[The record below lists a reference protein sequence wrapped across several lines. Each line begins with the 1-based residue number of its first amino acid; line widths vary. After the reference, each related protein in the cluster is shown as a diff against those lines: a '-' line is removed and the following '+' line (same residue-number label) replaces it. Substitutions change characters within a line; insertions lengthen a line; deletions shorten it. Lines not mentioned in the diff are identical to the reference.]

1 MWTTAHILTL
11 FFFLIQFGI
20 GCAILSIAPPRLIE
34 ACRMT
39 KAQFLVLSTTIGA
52 STTGIL
58 LGLLS
63 LLVSR
68 IWFHFGVVLAIAALG
83 LTLTWRFWRP
93 SRGDVTVI
101 LAWGALSFPIA
112 LMTWWWSFGAFS
124 HFPHGDIGADVHWMK
139 TAQEY
144 ADSGVINPFAVQ
156 SYIDLRS
163 SLAGVLAGTVGLDLL
178 QFSWPYRYFSILFFL
193 LAYYAFAAGIYTDP
207 MRKWIV
213 FSLAAA
219 GNTMALLTNGSLALT
234 GSVVFLGCLLG
245 QTAPQTG
252 DAPQLRSIVLLL
264 LAVAASLLVVF
275 TLNNNTL
282 VLALIIT
289 GLAILRIRRTAGKQQ
304 AILMI
309 GSLWPTTLLLAH
321 RGSYLFIPTV
331 IGVWLCYLIIQHA
344 IARQPAL
351 SMRILRLV
359 SVLLPLTIAGIVG
372 CILAMRLGWVQPANA
387 NAIFS
392 GITALLLG
400 RKIES
405 GEELSLGAGPQVA
418 FIELARAVG
427 PLFAICIGL
436 AIARWWSRGFGTRPD
451 LTYDHARTAHLA
463 LLVWSWT
470 TACGLSLA
478 VLSGFP
484 FLYRITMIVLA
495 ILTITATET
504 FCQLLIAPLPTARDR
519 RVFAAITVSVLA
531 ACLVLTV
538 YAFSW
543 FSNTSY
549 AGYQALLRPTELAAL
564 VLMFALLPLTLHRS
578 SNISLA
584 SLVGIL
590 GVGMAVDRAGLASIT
605 RPYSFGP
612 LPNNASQVS
621 HYNSADLA
629 TARWVH
635 RNLKRGVV
643 LSDPYTMGMLQALTG
658 APGAYLFSNL
668 DTVNEAVARR
678 AKAVL
683 SAVLQPGE
691 GNRQVASACHLAAP
705 MLQEINQETYFQ
717 MRRSD
722 ALSGILRPVR
732 DTKASKDSRSAPA
745 QSASTNLEVPN
756 EQRDK
761 ENNSPIQDLLID
773 GDSAW
778 SLVVIITP
786 RTIEWAHLASNQRL
800 GYFPPAS
807 PIDPQLLNTIR
818 ENTFPILYSN
828 PQSAV
833 VRLPCEK

>member
-1 MWTTAHILTL
+1 MWTTAYILTL
-11 FFFLIQFGI
+11 LFFLIQFGT
-20 GCAILSIAPPRLIE
+20 GCAVLSIAPPTLIE
-34 ACRMT
+34 AYRMT

-63 LLVSR
+63 LLVSG
-68 IWFHFGVVLAIAALG
+68 IWFHFGIVLAIAAFG

-93 SRGDVTVI
+93 SRSDVTVI

-124 HFPHGDIGADVHWMK
+124 DFPYGDIGADVHWMK

-178 QFSWPYRYFSILFFL
+178 QFSWPYRYFSILFVL
-193 LAYYAFAAGIYTDP
+193 LAYYAFASGIYTDP
-207 MRKWIV
+207 TRKWIM
-213 FSLAAA
+213 FSFAAA

-252 DAPQLRSIVLLL
+252 DTHQFRSIALLL
-264 LAVAASLLVVF
+264 LAAATSLLVVF
-275 TLNNNTL
+275 ALNNNTL
-282 VLALIIT
+282 ALALIIA
-289 GLAILRIRRTAGKQQ
+289 GLAILRIRGTAGKQQ
-304 AILMI
+304 AILMM
-309 GSLWPTTLLLAH
+309 GGLWPTTLLLAH
-321 RGSYLFIPTV
+321 RGSYLFVPTV
-331 IGVWLCYLIIQHA
+331 IGVWLCYLLIRYA
-344 IARQPAL
+344 IARQPTL
-351 SMRILRLV
+351 SMRVLRLV

-372 CILAMRLGWVQPANA
+372 CILAMRLGWVEPANA
-387 NAIFS
+387 NTIFS

-400 RKIES
+400 RKIEN
-405 GEELSLGAGPQVA
+405 GDELFLGAGPQVA
-418 FIELARAVG
+418 FIELARAMG

-436 AIARWWSRGFGTRPD
+436 AVALWWFRSLGARRD
-451 LTYDHARTAHLA
+451 LKADDAKTAHLS

-470 TACGLSLA
+470 AACGLSLA

-495 ILTITATET
+495 MLAITATET
-504 FCQLLIAPLPTARDR
+504 FCQLLVDTLPTARYQ
-519 RVFAAITVSVLA
+519 RVFAAIIVSVLTA
-531 ACLVLTV
+531 GFVLTF

-543 FSNTSY
+543 FSNASY
-549 AGYQALLRPTELAAL
+549 ASYQAFLRPTELAAL
-564 VLMFALLPLTLHRS
+564 VLIFGLVPLTLNRS
-578 SNISLA
+578 SNISVA

-590 GVGMAVDRAGLASIT
+590 GLGIAVDRAGLASIT

-612 LPNNASQVS
+612 LPNDASQVS
-621 HYNSADLA
+621 HYSTADLA

-635 RNLKRGVV
+635 RNLKSGIV

-658 APGAYLFSNL
+658 TPGAYLFSNL
-668 DTVNEAVARR
+668 DTVNEAIARR

-683 SAVLQPGE
+683 SAVLQTGA
-691 GNRQVASACHLAAP
+691 GNRQVASACNLAAP
-705 MLQEINQETYFQ
+705 LLQEINQETYFQ

-732 DTKASKDSRSAPA
+732 DTKAPRGSHSTPA
-745 QSASTNLEVPN
+745 QSASTNLDVPN

-761 ENNSPIQDLLID
+761 ESNSTVRDLLND
-773 GDSAW
+773 RDSAW

-786 RTIEWAHLASNQRL
+786 RTIKWTQLASNQRL
-800 GYFPPAS
+800 GYFPPTS
-807 PIDPQLLNTIR
+807 PIDPQLLDTIR
-818 ENTFPILYSN
+818 GSTFQILYSN
-828 PQSAV
+828 AQSAV